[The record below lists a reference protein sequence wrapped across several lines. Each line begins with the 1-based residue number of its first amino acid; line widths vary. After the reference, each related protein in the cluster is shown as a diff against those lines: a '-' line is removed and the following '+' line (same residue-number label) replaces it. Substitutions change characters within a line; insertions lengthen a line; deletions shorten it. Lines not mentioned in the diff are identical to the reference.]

1 MNTKSVKITFA
12 DGLPLGTR
20 GTFRRD
26 GQWWIALP
34 MSKYQRITAVID
46 RLLGVHAGIA
56 SEMLR
61 WINARPQDAE
71 LITHVLE
78 RTALARSVHRRYALE
93 KTEARVS

>member
-12 DGLPLGTR
+12 DGLPLGAR
-20 GTFRRD
+20 GTFKRN
-26 GQWWIALP
+26 GQWWIAVP

-61 WINARPQDAE
+61 WINARPQDIE
-71 LITHVLE
+71 LITRVLE
-78 RTALARSVHRRYALE
+78 RTALARSVHRQYALE